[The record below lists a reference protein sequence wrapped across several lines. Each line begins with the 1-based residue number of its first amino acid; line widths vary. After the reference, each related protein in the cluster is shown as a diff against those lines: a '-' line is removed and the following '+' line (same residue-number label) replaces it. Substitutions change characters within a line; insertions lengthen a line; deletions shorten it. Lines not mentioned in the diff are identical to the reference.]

1 MAPSSRADFVNGLLT
16 VLDSRIE
23 PGVENIDDKV
33 RYDEDQGHQHNQR
46 LRHRVIGV
54 LHRFHE
60 QPAKTVQ
67 IKYLF
72 GDHQPAHEERE
83 LDADNGH
90 HRQHRVLEGAA
101 ARWYLKVAAAGV
113 ASAQYN
119 IAVFYQLGKGVAPN
133 PAEALRWHALAA
145 DQGHR
150 RAQNNLGAMYY
161 TGAGVA
167 RDLVE
172 AWKWL
177 TLAAQSL
184 RGEAGDIVQRNI
196 AAIEGELTPDA
207 LADAKRRVGAWKK
220 RK

>member
-1 MAPSSRADFVNGLLT
+1 MKKLLGLLT
-16 VLDSRIE
+16 LLCLFSGPAIAAQFDD
-23 PGVENIDDKV
+23 GVRALAKGDFAAARAV
-33 RYDEDQGHQHNQR
+33 FGP
-46 LRHRVIGV
+46 L
-54 LHRFHE
+54 
-60 QPAKTVQ
+60 AKTDDGNAQFMLGVMS
-67 IKYLF
+67 
-72 GDHQPAHEERE
+72 E
-83 LDADNGH
+83 NG
-90 HRQHRVLEGAA
+90 LGMAKDLAAA
-101 ARWYLKVAAAGV
+101 ARWYLKAAAGI

-150 RAQNNLGAMYY
+150 KVQNNLGAMYY

-167 RDLVE
+167 LDLVE

-177 TLAAQSL
+177 TLAAQGL

-196 AAIEGELTPDA
+196 AAIEGELAPDA
-207 LADAKRRVGAWKK
+207 LADAKRRVSAWKK

>member
-1 MAPSSRADFVNGLLT
+1 MKKLLGYLTLLCLFSGPAIAAQFDDGVRALAKGDFAAARAVFGPLAKTDDGNAQFMLGVMSENGL
-16 VLDSRIE
+16 
-23 PGVENIDDKV
+23 GM
-33 RYDEDQGHQHNQR
+33 
-46 LRHRVIGV
+46 
-54 LHRFHE
+54 
-60 QPAKTVQ
+60 AKD
-67 IKYLF
+67 L
-72 GDHQPAHEERE
+72 A
-83 LDADNGH
+83 
-90 HRQHRVLEGAA
+90 AA
-101 ARWYLKVAAAGV
+101 ARWYLKAAAAGI

-150 RAQNNLGAMYY
+150 KAQNNLGAMYY

-177 TLAAQSL
+177 TLAAQGL

-196 AAIEGELTPDA
+196 AAIEGELAPDA
-207 LADAKRRVGAWKK
+207 LADAKRRVSAWKK